1 MACEPTAQPESGPTI
16 WIEASAGPAPGTA
29 PDGRAEGAGVGDGAG
44 VALAVALI
52 RLTGGGGVF
61 RLSDRS
67 CQAPR
72 AMTRP
77 ATNTPPAIAN
87 DGTNANRPCGR
98 RVPCRTPAINDA
110 ARSWRGLA
118 SRR

>member
-16 WIEASAGPAPGTA
+16 WIEASAGTAPGTA
-29 PDGRAEGAGVGDGAG
+29 PDGRAEGVGGGDGATLG
-44 VALAVALI
+44 VGVGTGIALAVAVI

-87 DGTNANRPCGR
+87 DGTNANR
-98 RVPCRTPAINDA
+98 
-110 ARSWRGLA
+110 
-118 SRR
+118 